1 MRLSTRGATLSVTLD
16 CKKWNAWRKEKN
28 PKWCSLVEENGWIYG
43 YWVCGRPHGKRTLLY
58 GEYPHSFLERT
69 MQLFDGLDRETR
81 LLHAPSGILTSDPAM
96 LKKYG
101 HLGLKSTPGV
111 TVDLVHEA
119 PATFAPQERS
129 IPGHG
134 VYRQLV
140 PRCPQY
146 EASVD
151 ALNCFEDNSFD
162 VIISDPPYT
171 RAEELAY
178 DSAAKPYP
186 LKGALAEAYRVLA
199 PGGFFA
205 MLHTYTGPPRSNK
218 LWATRAVIAV
228 VPSTQMNRTRTL
240 CILQSRKKA
249 PLSALFVDRPARDR
263 PAKPLELPL
272 ETTGR

>member
-1 MRLSTRGATLSVTLD
+1 
-16 CKKWNAWRKEKN
+16 
-28 PKWCSLVEENGWIYG
+28 
-43 YWVCGRPHGKRTLLY
+43 
-58 GEYPHSFLERT
+58 
-69 MQLFDGLDRETR
+69 
-81 LLHAPSGILTSDPAM
+81 
-96 LKKYG
+96 
-101 HLGLKSTPGV
+101 
-111 TVDLVHEA
+111 
-119 PATFAPQERS
+119 
-129 IPGHG
+129 
-134 VYRQLV
+134 
-140 PRCPQY
+140 
-146 EASVD
+146 
-151 ALNCFEDNSFD
+151 